1 MRPYQA
7 VCSALLLVPGLALAS
22 VDTGLL
28 AMAPPET
35 ILLTSVD
42 VSRTSASPF
51 GQYFLKRMNSEDEHF
66 RQMMNETGFDP
77 RRDLQQIV
85 FAGLTRPGKSKG
97 RYVILARGTF
107 DSTRIATAAT
117 AHGAKV
123 TTDAAGNT
131 VYLQGEQSH
140 GFAFSFPDTGI
151 AVMGDLAT
159 VQEVLAHGARTS
171 ALDPQLIS
179 FATEVGSS
187 NDIWFAT
194 LMSGAY
200 LGQNSPAPEFN
211 NAQALQSISQS
222 AGGMQFGDT
231 VNMVFDAN
239 TKSAQ
244 DATSLADVI
253 RFVGNMVQMQS
264 GSDSR
269 AAIAAEAL
277 QNMQVQ
283 TNGLSV
289 HATAAITEDKLEQLA
304 KASGGGSKHSY

>member
-1 MRPYQA
+1 MRPFQV
-7 VCSALLLVPGLALAS
+7 VCSALILVPGLASAS

-28 AMAPPET
+28 AMAPAET

-42 VSRTSASPF
+42 VSRTSTSPF
-51 GQYFLKRMNSEDEHF
+51 GQYFLKRMNNEDEHF
-66 RQMMNETGFDP
+66 RQMINQTGFDP

-85 FAGLTRPGKSKG
+85 FAGLTRPGTPEG
-97 RYVILARGTF
+97 RFVLLARGTF
-107 DSTRIATAAT
+107 DGARIANAAT
-117 AHGAKV
+117 THGAKV
-123 TTDAAGNT
+123 ITDNSGNT
-131 VYLQGEQSH
+131 IYLQGQQNH
-140 GFAFSFPDTGI
+140 AFAFSFPDTGLAI
-151 AVMGDLAT
+151 MGDLAS
-159 VQEVLAHGARTS
+159 VQEVLAHRATAS
-171 ALDPQLIS
+171 SLDPQLIS
-179 FATEVGSS
+179 FANEVGSS
-187 NDIWFAT
+187 NDVWFAT

-200 LGQNSPAPEFN
+200 LGLNSPAPALTS
-211 NAQALQSISQS
+211 AQALQSISQS

-253 RFVGNMVQMQS
+253 RFVGNMIQMQS

-269 AAIAAEAL
+269 SAIAAEAL

-283 TNGLSV
+283 TNGSSV

-304 KASGGGSKHSY
+304 RASGGTGKHGN